1 MKPYKVFL
9 IIFVILLFDQI
20 LKIWVKTHMYM
31 GQEIVITNWFRIHF
45 TENRG
50 MAFGMELP
58 GFWGK
63 MFLSTFRLVA
73 AVVGIWYI
81 RHIIREKAHWGF
93 IVACSMILAG
103 AIGNMIDGTIYGVI
117 FSDSYNG
124 VAHIF
129 PKGGG
134 YAGFM
139 QGHVVDMLWF
149 PLIHGFF
156 PEWFPIWKGEYY
168 EFFRPVF
175 NIADSSITVGV
186 FIILIFQG
194 VFFKEKKKEN
204 TSGQSLP
211 EETTQ
216 DTIQTP
222 AENWLG
228 VKVL

>member
-9 IIFVILLFDQI
+9 IIFIILLLDQI

-63 MFLSTFRLVA
+63 MFLSAFRLTA
-73 AVVGIWYI
+73 AVLGVWYLRHLI
-81 RHIIREKAHWGF
+81 RGKAHWGF
-93 IVACSMILAG
+93 ITACSMILAG
-103 AIGNMIDGTIYGVI
+103 AIGNMIDGTFYGLI

-124 VAHIF
+124 VAHAF
-129 PKGGG
+129 SKGGG
-134 YAGFM
+134 YAGLF
-139 QGHVVDMLWF
+139 QGKVVDMLWF
-149 PLIHGFF
+149 PLYHGFF
-156 PEWFPIWKGEYY
+156 PNWLPVWGGEYY

-194 VFFKEKKKEN
+194 VFFKEGKKKEEN
-204 TSGQSLP
+204 TSGQTLP
-211 EETTQ
+211 EETTE
-216 DTIQTP
+216 DFIQTS
-222 AENWLG
+222 AEN
-228 VKVL
+228 

>member
-1 MKPYKVFL
+1 MKPYKAFL
-9 IIFVILLFDQI
+9 IILVILFIDQCV
-20 LKIWVKTHMYM
+20 KIWVKTHMLM
-31 GQEIVITNWFRIHF
+31 GEEIIITDWFRIHF

-63 MFLSTFRLVA
+63 MFLSTFRLA
-73 AVVGIWYI
+73 AGVVGIWYI
-81 RHIIREKAHWGF
+81 RKLINEKAHWGF
-93 IVACSMILAG
+93 ITACCMILAG

-117 FSDSYNG
+117 FSDSYG
-124 VAHIF
+124 QVAKVF

-134 YAGFM
+134 YAGLM

-149 PLIHGFF
+149 PLYHGFF
-156 PEWFPIWKGEYY
+156 PHWFPIWKDEYF

-194 VFFKEKKKEN
+194 VFFKEKN
-204 TSGQSLP
+204 PTADSTLP
-211 EETTQ
+211 QME
-216 DTIQTP
+216 DPIQTST
-222 AENWLG
+222 ES
-228 VKVL
+228 